1 MTEENKNI
9 NASGQNISSDS
20 QRKKRMSFLK
30 RNFRKSKDIRKKTG
44 RENKE
49 GKRMSLLL
57 KNITTFNSCISS
69 LSIIPEERT
78 LESVGPI
85 IEYLKTL
92 RNFMNTLLNEKEE
105 EIEKVLL
112 EVSSCLK
119 YEYYEKN
126 KFICKYGDKA
136 DNYYLILKGKVVFR
150 IPYIAYPSVYIS
162 ELLNGGD

>member
-9 NASGQNISSDS
+9 NASAQNISSDT
-20 QRKKRMSFLK
+20 QRKKRMSFLR
-30 RNFRKSKDIRKKTG
+30 RNIRKSKDIRKKTD

-57 KNITTFNSCISS
+57 KNITSFNSCISS

-85 IEYLKTL
+85 IEYLKIL
-92 RNFMNTLLNEKEE
+92 KSFMNTLSNEKEE

-112 EVSSCLK
+112 EVASCLK

-136 DNYYLILKGKVVFR
+136 DKFYLILKGKVIFIVPTER
-150 IPYIAYPSVYIS
+150 EHYMTEEEYIDYF
-162 ELLNGGD
+162 

>member
-92 RNFMNTLLNEKEE
+92 RN
-105 EIEKVLL
+105 L
-112 EVSSCLK
+112 ET
-119 YEYYEKN
+119 
-126 KFICKYGDKA
+126 I
-136 DNYYLILKGKVVFR
+136 
-150 IPYIAYPSVYIS
+150 YIGSIV
-162 ELLNGGD
+162 